1 MPGHMGTNQVTV
13 RNLRIR
19 AIDAEDNLLLVEG
32 AVPGARDGYVL
43 VSKAKVGGRTLRIR
57 PSEPASAPAM
67 VAAIAEAGL
76 DGVAGASIDDDQ
88 VSVPILTDQQ
98 LTAVVALLGSRDFG
112 IAHIDTHLPS
122 LDEVFLA
129 ITGQKASA
137 PEDEQGA
144 VADDALDADTNMEV
158 SV

>member
-1 MPGHMGTNQVTV
+1 MTETV
-13 RNLRIR
+13 RVRLSRTS
-19 AIDAEDNLLLVEG
+19 VTG
-32 AVPGARDGYVL
+32 TTSPGLCARTATT
-43 VSKAKVGGRTLRIR
+43 S
-57 PSEPASAPAM
+57 SSAPAM